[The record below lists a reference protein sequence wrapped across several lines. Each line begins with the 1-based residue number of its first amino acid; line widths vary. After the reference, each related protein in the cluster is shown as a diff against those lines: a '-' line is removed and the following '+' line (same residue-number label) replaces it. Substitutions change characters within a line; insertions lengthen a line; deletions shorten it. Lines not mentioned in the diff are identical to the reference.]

1 MIVYIGPLII
11 ICSRFSGSNEP
22 EANFW
27 LTSIFYPIGGFLN
40 MLIYTRPK
48 VQALKKVE
56 PQLPIIVC
64 FMSVILAGGEVPSLV
79 DYDLSIQRYADESR
93 LARWAHRLGW
103 TTNSANLDHAMD
115 NYVKE
120 LYQKDTQDENI
131 PPRDGSKKN
140 SSKRVKFDDNVKD
153 ISLSEPEMSSIY
165 FT

>member
-1 MIVYIGPLII
+1 MIVYIGPLILI
-11 ICSRFSGSNEP
+11 FSRFSGSNVP

-103 TTNSANLDHAMD
+103 TTNSANLDQAMD

-120 LYQKDTQDENI
+120 LYQKDAQDENT
-131 PPRDGSKKN
+131 PRGGSKKN
-140 SSKRVKFDDNVKD
+140 SSKRVKFDDEVKD

-165 FT
+165 FP